1 MQYLLSFSQQWGY
14 DLGVT
19 PIIEAKNITVRYGS
33 LTVLENVSFSINK
46 GEVFSIVGGS
56 GCGKSTLMRQ
66 LIGLEKPTEG
76 TVYIDGEDFTNSYG
90 SHRRSILR
98 KFGVMFQSSG
108 LFASMTLAENIA
120 LPLETYTKLSR
131 ERIVDMIELKL
142 RSVGLAGFDS
152 YLPSEISGG
161 MKKRAA
167 LARAMALD
175 PKILVFDEPSS
186 GLDPLTS
193 ANLDK
198 LIMELNGALGTTMI
212 VVTHDLASCLAISH
226 KILMLDKRVKGVLY
240 EGTPDNV
247 KDYRD
252 NPYVYNFFNR
262 IAD

>member
-1 MQYLLSFSQQWGY
+1 MQYLLLYSQRWVF
-14 DLGVT
+14 DLETKPV
-19 PIIEAKNITVRYGS
+19 IEARNITVKYGN
-33 LTVLENVSFSINK
+33 LTVLENVSFKINK

-76 TVYIDGEDFTNSYG
+76 TVYIDGEDFTNSSG
-90 SHRRSILR
+90 SLRRRILR

-131 ERIVDMIELKL
+131 ERIVEMIDLKL
-142 RSVGLAGFDS
+142 RSVGLAGFES

-175 PKILVFDEPSS
+175 PLILVFDEPSS

-198 LIMELNGALGTTMI
+198 LIMELNRALGTTMI
-212 VVTHDLASCLAISH
+212 VVTHDLASCLTISH
-226 KILMLDKRVKGVLY
+226 RILMLDKSVRGILF
-240 EGTPDNV
+240 EGTPDIV
-247 KDYRD
+247 KDYRE

-262 IAD
+262 IAE